1 MTGPPSSRASFPPL
15 LSPRC
20 TAALPGSVS
29 ALRDPLRSIQSLWE
43 KARHV
48 PSPHGQS
55 CPGGAHTCA
64 LLAETLPVQSPVAPA
79 AARITEK
86 GYGGRRSGT
95 EITARDQP
103 DARTLGHLSG
113 PSGLGLGLGPSQLRE
128 PNSAGEIRPREGQGE
143 PGSRTRGG
151 PSGTSAGG
159 GTAGCRQAPPPAAP
173 ARPLPARLRPCRPGN
188 GILSLSPS
196 PRPYSQSGF
205 RWRAMGSSFF
215 PRLGLLSF

>member
-159 GTAGCRQAPPPAAP
+159 GTAGCRQAPPPRRAGPPP
-173 ARPLPARLRPCRPGN
+173 ARQAPPLPPRQWDLEPEPQPEAIFAIRVLLESN
-188 GILSLSPS
+188 G
-196 PRPYSQSGF
+196 
-205 RWRAMGSSFF
+205 
-215 PRLGLLSF
+215 